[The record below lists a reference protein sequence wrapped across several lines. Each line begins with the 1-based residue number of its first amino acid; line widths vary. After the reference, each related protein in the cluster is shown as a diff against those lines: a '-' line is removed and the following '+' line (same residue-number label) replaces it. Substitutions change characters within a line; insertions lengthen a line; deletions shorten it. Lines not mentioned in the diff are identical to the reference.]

1 MMMIPRKSS
10 QRRKE
15 GKMSGKQTEETD
27 VPNEQ
32 MVFRVELRVF
42 LGTHPRVD
50 VYSKESQARISL
62 YFSTLFDS
70 TEDKTYTSTHTRI
83 MIAFFSCGGCLKS

>member
-1 MMMIPRKSS
+1 MA
-10 QRRKE
+10 
-15 GKMSGKQTEETD
+15 GKQTEETD

-62 YFSTLFDS
+62 YFSTLLDS
-70 TEDKTYTSTHTRI
+70 TENKTYTSTHTRI
-83 MIAFFSCGGCLKS
+83 MVAFFSLVVVV

>member
-1 MMMIPRKSS
+1 MMMIPRKSG

-32 MVFRVELRVF
+32 MAFRVELRVF